1 MHVFHYCG
9 ATGIDLR
16 RAPIMGTRTFGT
28 QTTDPGTYANTFRV
42 KHIRQSD
49 SDLGDGYLTFPSY
62 IDFSGDTDSRHTY
75 SMFRHSRG
83 VETIEFTNWKPSCIT
98 GWFGG
103 CINLK
108 TFKSKGMECDWTY
121 ICNTFENCWSMESC
135 VFEKGTT
142 TQLGNRMDGMFRYC
156 YNVKYIDLSGIDLYI
171 DGCVHD
177 RPWFTRCDKLVS
189 TTYVDS
195 DGVQHY
201 ADGNTMLDDPGE
213 IILGNYYFTDGFFSW
228 QRVTDN
234 YPVNAAVVPEYI
246 MAANTAITVKNPVD
260 ASHLVTCLN
269 VNVGGREY
277 RYAGALAGFAYLNVP
292 ADNRSVWQSRNY
304 FGGRA
309 AETAETLEIVL
320 LPMCNGALKVTHY
333 TSMQLSLMMMR
344 FYEFQLASLE

>member
-108 TFKSKGMECDWTY
+108 TFKSKGMNVIGRIFVIRSRIAGRWKVVYLKKAQQLNLATEWMEC
-121 ICNTFENCWSMESC
+121 
-135 VFEKGTT
+135 
-142 TQLGNRMDGMFRYC
+142 
-156 YNVKYIDLSGIDLYI
+156 
-171 DGCVHD
+171 
-177 RPWFTRCDKLVS
+177 
-189 TTYVDS
+189 S
-195 DGVQHY
+195 D
-201 ADGNTMLDDPGE
+201 
-213 IILGNYYFTDGFFSW
+213 I
-228 QRVTDN
+228 
-234 YPVNAAVVPEYI
+234 
-246 MAANTAITVKNPVD
+246 AIT
-260 ASHLVTCLN
+260 LN
-269 VNVGGREY
+269 TSIY
-277 RYAGALAGFAYLNVP
+277 
-292 ADNRSVWQSRNY
+292 Q
-304 FGGRA
+304 
-309 AETAETLEIVL
+309 VL
-320 LPMCNGALKVTHY
+320 IY
-333 TSMQLSLMMMR
+333 T
-344 FYEFQLASLE
+344 